1 MSCQRTNQ
9 PEAGWSNKIHSQHN
23 VPTKSHKFRKF
34 KIEVSDMYKTFAN
47 DQSPVRNTATSWL
60 DVEASEA
67 NNASTNKQVLVG
79 NTSDA
84 TEKGASVQ
92 NNASSSDK
100 STMAGL
106 DDKDDFPEGGLRAW
120 LVVLGAF
127 CGSFSVFGSEY
138 YSLQLSYACCA

>member
-1 MSCQRTNQ
+1 MSSERTNQ
-9 PEAGWSNKIHSQHN
+9 PEAGWSNKIHTQYN
-23 VPTKSHKFRKF
+23 VPTNNHKYGALMLELSA
-34 KIEVSDMYKTFAN
+34 IYNTLAD
-47 DQSPVRNTATSWL
+47 DQSPVRNTSTSWL

-67 NNASTNKQVLVG
+67 AASTNKQSLVG
-79 NTSDA
+79 NASDA

-92 NNASSSDK
+92 NNPSSSDK
-100 STMAGL
+100 STMTGL

-138 YSLQLSYACCA
+138 HTLPATPCSCCT